1 MFIQSLLSLEQSL
14 RDVIFIP
21 EIILCLFTIPEVR
34 RGTSTGCVEPL
45 VNILTLGFLCY
56 TWANRDL
63 RSQIWTVYTQENLA
77 SLRPK
82 SCSFY
87 KTKCLPSCDLFILG
101 ILIYN
106 LELFL
111 SFYLFTL
118 SYLKFI
124 LFLFLSCIFWRKG
137 PYMTHLFK
145 LLLCSA
151 HFLIVLGT
159 WHIHMKYYK

>member
-1 MFIQSLLSLEQSL
+1 MATHSSVLAW
-14 RDVIFIP
+14 RIP
-21 EIILCLFTIPEVR
+21 WME
-34 RGTSTGCVEPL
+34 EPKGYSPWGRKESNML
-45 VNILTLGFLCY
+45 VLQ
-56 TWANRDL
+56 D
-63 RSQIWTVYTQENLA
+63 QV
-77 SLRPK
+77 P
-82 SCSFY
+82 
-87 KTKCLPSCDLFILG
+87 PSCDLFILG

-159 WHIHMKYYK
+159 